1 LARAPFG
8 GARTDCGKAVRFC
21 NGRSPTTAAAC
32 GKLVKNTSA
41 ELLIS
46 PPAVDPVDIR
56 FELIWA
62 GRNFMASNRK
72 RSEPPR
78 HAPSGGGGDV
88 LVLISMALVVAA
100 IVVGLHIQMGLS
112 LALASLVGM
121 SLFTGLVGFQAW
133 RRSEAEREALSG
145 ELHRLEFEVTRL
157 RPAVGPPLAGAG
169 FGPAGAGEFPIG
181 GPRLGMPPP
190 VAPPE
195 HPMAGSD
202 AFASL
207 ADAGDAGTR
216 PAAGHDFFDDPAALP
231 VYAEEPLPADAGPAP
246 DVPRFETYRGAP
258 AVGPGESFNDYW
270 SYRPSEPV
278 LEASSAQPPAPPV
291 PPVLPVEP
299 ALAPPAAE
307 APQVVAA
314 SAVREDDVEMLQRR
328 IKDMLYQVTV
338 AEQARDLAAALPA
351 TAEETAPVA
360 AMGVEASLGALR
372 AAAQSMRRRPEPA
385 PSLADE
391 RLPDVS
397 LPMAATVVPP
407 PPPQP
412 SLAPVGED
420 LGLDLAPPAGTD
432 TDLLAV
438 REAIAA
444 GRVDVFLEPILGLG
458 DQAAQHYEVS
468 IKLRGPASEDLG
480 LGEADVL
487 AGRGLLPLFDTARI
501 ERSAIVAERLASR
514 GKTGSV
520 FSRASGEALIE
531 PEFTRNMQMD
541 FVARPAT
548 ARQLVLT
555 FSQAD
560 IRAFRATEQRAVSAL
575 SALGFRFAI
584 AGLTD
589 LDMNFAAMAKAGFGF
604 VKLDASVLM
613 HGLAHPGGHVPA
625 GDVCRYLADQGFGL
639 IVEGI
644 DSEETLARVF
654 GFGVLLGQGTLFGG
668 RRPVKADVVTKPGQA
683 AA

>member
-1 LARAPFG
+1 MMFAAPA
-8 GARTDCGKAVRFC
+8 GAVGALRISPQKPVRFC
-21 NGRSPTTAAAC
+21 NDRVPSTAPSC

-41 ELLIS
+41 ELPLG
-46 PPAVDPVDIR
+46 PPPVDPEVIR
-56 FELIWA
+56 FEPLLA
-62 GRNFMASNRK
+62 GRNFMASNSK
-72 RSEPPR
+72 RSDPPHR
-78 HAPSGGGGDV
+78 APSGGGDA

-100 IVVGLHIQMGLS
+100 IVVGLHVQLGLS

-121 SLFTGLVGFQAW
+121 SLFIGLVGFQAW
-133 RRSEAEREALSG
+133 RRGEAEREALSG
-145 ELHRLEFEVTRL
+145 ELHRLEFEMTRL
-157 RPAVGPPLAGAG
+157 RPAAGPGLGSAGRAIGPIAERRLRMQPPAAPADDLVAG
-169 FGPAGAGEFPIG
+169 FDPVGAEA
-181 GPRLGMPPP
+181 
-190 VAPPE
+190 VAE
-195 HPMAGSD
+195 H
-202 AFASL
+202 
-207 ADAGDAGTR
+207 ADT
-216 PAAGHDFFDDPAALP
+216 AAAPGADFFGADPAP
-231 VYAEEPLPADAGPAP
+231 SSYAEEPQSAAAVTVPEP
-246 DVPRFETYRGAP
+246 PRFETYRGAP
-258 AVGPGESFNDYW
+258 AVAPGESFNDYW
-270 SYRPSEPV
+270 SFRPSKPT
-278 LEASSAQPPAPPV
+278 LGAPSAPPMAV
-291 PPVLPVEP
+291 EEP
-299 ALAPPAAE
+299 AATAPPAE
-307 APQVVAA
+307 SMESAPAV

-328 IKDMLYQVTV
+328 IKDMLYQVSA

-351 TAEETAPVA
+351 SSEDTAQVA

-372 AAAQSMRRRPEPA
+372 AAAQSMRRNPDSAENLPPA
-385 PSLADE
+385 GLAA
-391 RLPDVS
+391 S
-397 LPMAATVVPP
+397 AAAMPP
-407 PPPQP
+407 PPPQSVPQPVVEDAIEP
-412 SLAPVGED
+412 SAPTADRQLV
-420 LGLDLAPPAGTD
+420 
-432 TDLLAV
+432 AV

-468 IKLRGPASEDLG
+468 IRLRGAASEDLG
-480 LGEADVL
+480 FGDADVL

-531 PEFTRNMQMD
+531 PDFTRNMQMD
-541 FVARPAT
+541 FVSRPAT

-560 IRAFRATEQRAVSAL
+560 IRSFRAAEQRAVSAL

-644 DSEETLARVF
+644 DCEETLARVF

>member
-1 LARAPFG
+1 
-8 GARTDCGKAVRFC
+8 
-21 NGRSPTTAAAC
+21 
-32 GKLVKNTSA
+32 
-41 ELLIS
+41 
-46 PPAVDPVDIR
+46 
-56 FELIWA
+56 
-62 GRNFMASNRK
+62 MASNRR
-72 RSEPPR
+72 RSDPPHR
-78 HAPSGGGGDV
+78 APSGGGDA

-100 IVVGLHIQMGLS
+100 IVVGLHVQMGLS

-121 SLFTGLVGFQAW
+121 SLFIGLVGFQAW
-133 RRSEAEREALSG
+133 RRGEAEREALSG
-145 ELHRLEFEVTRL
+145 ELHRLEFEMTRL
-157 RPAVGPPLAGAG
+157 RPAAGPVPGVAATGAA
-169 FGPAGAGEFPIG
+169 PVG
-181 GPRLGMPPP
+181 GPRLRMPPP
-190 VAPPE
+190 VVPADNAKADFDPFE
-195 HPMAGSD
+195 ED
-202 AFASL
+202 V
-207 ADAGDAGTR
+207 DAGDPDTR
-216 PAAGHDFFDDPAALP
+216 LAVRDEVHGAPAAPT
-231 VYAEEPLPADAGPAP
+231 YAQNDLPASGLAP
-246 DVPRFETYRGAP
+246 EVPQFETYRGAP
-258 AVGPGESFNDYW
+258 SVGPGESFNDYW
-270 SYRPSEPV
+270 SFRPSGPGSREPAV
-278 LEASSAQPPAPPV
+278 ATPPPAPAV
-291 PPVLPVEP
+291 S
-299 ALAPPAAE
+299 AAE
-307 APQVVAA
+307 APSEAVASA

-328 IKDMLYQVTV
+328 IKDMLYQVTA
-338 AEQARDLAAALPA
+338 AEQARDLASALPA
-351 TAEETAPVA
+351 ADENAAPLA
-360 AMGVEASLGALR
+360 ATGVEASLGALR
-372 AAAQSMRRRPEPA
+372 AAAQSMRRRPDPVEGLPA
-385 PSLADE
+385 AGVASTA
-391 RLPDVS
+391 
-397 LPMAATVVPP
+397 VPP
-407 PPPQP
+407 APPQP
-412 SLAPVGED
+412 VLPPVSERED
-420 LGLDLAPPAGTD
+420 IEPSPPTD
-432 TDLLAV
+432 RQLVAV
-438 REAIAA
+438 REAISA

-468 IKLRGPASEDLG
+468 IRLRGPMTEDLG
-480 LGEADVL
+480 FGDADIL

-531 PEFTRNMQMD
+531 PDFTRNMQMD

-560 IRAFRATEQRAVSAL
+560 IRSFRAAEQRAVSAL

-668 RRPVKADVVTKPGQA
+668 PRPVKADVVTKPGQA